1 MGFHGMSIHA
11 HTFKLIVTHECT
23 VRSSS
28 APVPN
33 ELLLAARKLVASGAS
48 DAAIAVPFASSG
60 QAILKR
66 VGDTSEVRGIMMAAV
81 VTRDSGIAL
90 CEDLS
95 FWARSAF
102 TLGKPI
108 DSGLET
114 SSAGEAAWSV
124 GLPVSPFAREGRVDA
139 RVSLAS
145 QPLARSS
152 LEDPQVFT
160 AVIDHPE
167 SAHELLPQGVVRACA
182 FVTIGAV
189 SFLLAV
195 LAARAALGDGG
206 AT

>member
-1 MGFHGMSIHA
+1 MSIHA

-33 ELLLAARKLVASGAS
+33 ELLLAARKLVSFGAT
-48 DAAIAVPFASSG
+48 DAAMAVPFGSSG

-81 VTRDSGIAL
+81 VGSDAGIAL

-102 TLGKPI
+102 TLGKPL
-108 DSGLET
+108 DSGLDA
-114 SSAGEAAWSV
+114 SFAAEADWSV
-124 GLPVSPFAREGRVDA
+124 GLPPSPFAREGRFDA
-139 RVSLAS
+139 QVSMAS
-145 QPLARSS
+145 RPVAHASMENS
-152 LEDPQVFT
+152 EVFT
-160 AVIDHPE
+160 AVIEHPE
-167 SAHELLPQGVVRACA
+167 CAHELLPQGVVRACA